1 MHLFNKKMFGSRNT
15 TLIISNDEINNIMKL
30 IKSLEE
36 SGLLI
41 KVVSETIKNKSKE
54 YKRGFIGVLLG
65 TLGTS
70 LLGNIFTGKDTIRTR
85 EGAIATNRGRGKIRV
100 GQNF

>member
-1 MHLFNKKMFGSRNT
+1 MHLFNKKMFGSRYT

-41 KVVSETIKNKSKE
+41 KVVSETIKNESKE
-54 YKRGFIGVLLG
+54 YKREFIGVLLG

-70 LLGNIFTGKDTIRTR
+70 LLGNIFTGKEKIRTS
-85 EGAIATNRGRGKIRV
+85 EGAIATKRGRGKIRA
-100 GQNF
+100 GQDF

>member
-1 MHLFNKKMFGSRNT
+1 MHLFNKKMFGSRYT

-41 KVVSETIKNKSKE
+41 KVVSETIKNESKNTSE
-54 YKRGFIGVLLG
+54 DLL
-65 TLGTS
+65 
-70 LLGNIFTGKDTIRTR
+70 
-85 EGAIATNRGRGKIRV
+85 ECY
-100 GQNF
+100 